1 MTPTPCAH
9 SRGAPPEA
17 NPPRWEVADIFR
29 LYGDIYRQTHR
40 VTAAQDKVMEAII
53 ACRTDQLGG
62 HAEQCPQCGF
72 ERYAYNSCRNRH
84 CPKCQTVTKARW
96 VEARRAELL
105 PTPYFHTVLTLPHE
119 LNPLVLGNKRLL
131 LGLLFR
137 AASETLLQFG
147 RQNLGGQV
155 GAIMVLHTW
164 DQVLQPHVHLHA
176 LVPGGALASEGTRW
190 VPTHPHF
197 LFPVKALGEV
207 FRGKFLDVLRQPQT
221 QQNLIWRQET
231 QELETTQ
238 GFQRL
243 VDQLYA
249 KDWVVYAKRPFA
261 GPQQV
266 LEYIGRYTHRVAISN
281 NRIVDVRDG
290 RVRFTY
296 RNRRQGDRLQT
307 LEIAAAVF
315 IQRFLLHLLP
325 AGFVRIRYC
334 GLLAN
339 RCKAQALRQCRQ
351 VLGHEPV
358 SPAPE
363 PKTVAQWMQQWTGID
378 ITRCPQCGHQ
388 PLLRTALPVGGG
400 AVMPRAP

>member
-1 MTPTPCAH
+1 
-9 SRGAPPEA
+9 
-17 NPPRWEVADIFR
+17 
-29 LYGDIYRQTHR
+29 
-40 VTAAQDKVMEAII
+40 
-53 ACRTDQLGG
+53 
-62 HAEQCPQCGF
+62 
-72 ERYAYNSCRNRH
+72 
-84 CPKCQTVTKARW
+84 
-96 VEARRAELL
+96 
-105 PTPYFHTVLTLPHE
+105 
-119 LNPLVLGNKRLL
+119 
-131 LGLLFR
+131 
-137 AASETLLQFG
+137 
-147 RQNLGGQV
+147 
-155 GAIMVLHTW
+155 
-164 DQVLQPHVHLHA
+164 
-176 LVPGGALASEGTRW
+176 VPS
-190 VPTHPHF
+190 HPHF

-281 NRIVDVRDG
+281 NRIVDVRAG

-307 LEIAAAVF
+307 LEIAADVF

-358 SPAPE
+358 SPTPE

-388 PLLRTALPVGGG
+388 PLRKTAVPVGGG
-400 AVMPRAP
+400 TVMPRAP